1 MTQLHTLN
9 LRKKSKPR
17 IRRRF
22 LHRQPVETPRR
33 QLARVLRARP
43 RHRWHREWHQLRK
56 ANTKANL
63 VSGPSLVRAWRPWS
77 LLELEYPHTLRNM
90 ESRVRANVP
99 KNSVRH
105 RRRLARPLVPKV

>member
-1 MTQLHTLN
+1 
-9 LRKKSKPR
+9 SKPR
-17 IRRRF
+17 TGRGF
-22 LHRQPVETPRR
+22 PHRQTVAATGGQR
-33 QLARVLRARP
+33 ARVLRGGP
-43 RHRWHREWHQLRK
+43 RHRWHRVWHQLRK

-63 VSGPSLVRAWRPWS
+63 VSRPSLVRAWRPWS

-99 KNSVRH
+99 KNSVQH